1 MINPSLKHPLAQS
14 EPQRQPQSQ
23 SAAATATPAAAP
35 ERKLGYSRDGQ
46 PIPLPPQ
53 LELFEYFKDED
64 AERAER
70 LARHERARE
79 EARLAIRRD
88 IAAEAAAKQAQ
99 ASKSAAPMPSAPA
112 PTQTNEPRH
121 SVSDAQL
128 AANRANAQKSTG
140 PTTETGRA
148 TSSQNRTVHG
158 LTRHNGDFR
167 LLHTEDPA
175 KFAALK
181 DSLAQEHL
189 PETETEAILVNTMVE
204 SLWLSQRAS
213 KLQETCSDPNTGQ
226 ITDPQMFNLYL
237 RYATTH
243 TRSFH
248 KSLNDLLKLR
258 KEKRSI
264 ENGFVAQERKA
275 EQLALEIERIE
286 MKRQKHTYEVLLKD
300 AQFCHQMGVNIDQQY
315 RAKQEDP
322 NFDAKYAEELR
333 RRGFKNSAW
342 GVAKPA

>member
-14 EPQRQPQSQ
+14 Q
-23 SAAATATPAAAP
+23 SAAATATPAAP

-79 EARLAIRRD
+79 EARIAIRKD
-88 IAAEAAAKQAQ
+88 IAAEAAAAKQAQ
-99 ASKSAAPMPSAPA
+99 TSKSVPMASAPA
-112 PTQTNEPRH
+112 PTQTNEPPRH

-128 AANRANAQKSTG
+128 AANRGNAQKSTG

-148 TSSQNRTVHG
+148 ISSQNRTVHG

-167 LLHTEDPA
+167 LLPTEDPA

-189 PETETEAILVNTMVE
+189 PETETEAILVNAMVE
-204 SLWLSQRAS
+204 SLWLSQRAD

-258 KEKRSI
+258 KEKRTV

>member
-14 EPQRQPQSQ
+14 Q
-23 SAAATATPAAAP
+23 SAVAATTATPAAP

-53 LELFEYFKDED
+53 LELFEYFKDEE

-79 EARLAIRRD
+79 EARIAIRKD
-88 IAAEAAAKQAQ
+88 IAAEAAAAKQAQ
-99 ASKSAAPMPSAPA
+99 ASKSAAPL
-112 PTQTNEPRH
+112 EPRH
-121 SVSDAQL
+121 AVSDAQL

-148 TSSQNRTVHG
+148 ISSQNRTVHG

-167 LLHTEDPA
+167 LLSTEDPA

-189 PETETEAILVNTMVE
+189 PETETEAILVNAMVE
-204 SLWLSQRAS
+204 SLWLSQRAG

-226 ITDPQMFNLYL
+226 ITDPPMFNLYL

-258 KEKRSI
+258 KEKRTV
-264 ENGFVAQERKA
+264 ENGFVAQERKE

-286 MKRQKHTYEVLLKD
+286 MKKQKHTYEVLLKD